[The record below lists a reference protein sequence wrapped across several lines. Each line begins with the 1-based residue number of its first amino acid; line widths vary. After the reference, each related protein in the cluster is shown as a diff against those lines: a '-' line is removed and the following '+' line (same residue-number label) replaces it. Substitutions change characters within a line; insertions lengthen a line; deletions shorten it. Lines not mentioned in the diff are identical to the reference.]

1 MSEMIFTC
9 HVTDYSD
16 VCQLQVDI
24 MSPLLLLVPMFVMSY
39 LYYLAHKL
47 VREGIFE

>member
-9 HVTDYSD
+9 HIRDYGD
-16 VCQLQVDI
+16 VCHLQVDI
-24 MSPLLLLVPMFVMSY
+24 ISPLLLLVPMFVMSY